1 MAARKGPRKLYR
13 YSADVKDRMT
23 RHRYQLVLAPVL
35 AVATAALSADET
47 PATTRAEYD
56 AFMGAF
62 SVEQHRASCER
73 RAPEVYAAYCSQA
86 DSWRAENDAM
96 IRRLE
101 AAAHQWELPGG
112 RLLDDLLSQI
122 ATSTDDDYASMT
134 NETREV
140 RCKALIHR
148 LTA

>member
-1 MAARKGPRKLYR
+1 MTARKGPRNLYR
-13 YSADVKDRMT
+13 YSADVKGRMT
-23 RHRYQLVLAPVL
+23 RHRYRIVLALVG

-56 AFMGAF
+56 AFMAAF
-62 SVEQHRASCER
+62 TIEQHRASCER
-73 RAPEVYAAYCSQA
+73 RAPEVYAAYRSQA
-86 DSWRAENDAM
+86 DSWRAGNDAI

-140 RCKALIHR
+140 RCKAFLLR
-148 LTA
+148 

>member
-1 MAARKGPRKLYR
+1 
-13 YSADVKDRMT
+13 MT
-23 RHRYQLVLAPVL
+23 RHRYQLVLALVL

-62 SVEQHRASCER
+62 TVEQHRASCER
-73 RAPEVYAAYCSQA
+73 RAPEVY
-86 DSWRAENDAM
+86 DAM

-112 RLLDDLLSQI
+112 RLLDDLLSQV

-140 RCKALIHR
+140 RCNALLHR